1 MTLLRNWWA
10 PIRARLIDDAGRW
23 WRLWTI
29 RLAAIGTLVTAFIQ
43 WFPDTLSAVWS
54 AIPADM
60 REYLPA
66 PVLHS
71 IPVILFLAVM
81 VARLIPQKKGP
92 TNG

>member
-1 MTLLRNWWA
+1 M
-10 PIRARLIDDAGRW
+10 
-23 WRLWTI
+23 
-29 RLAAIGTLVTAFIQ
+29 
-43 WFPDTLSAVWS
+43 
-54 AIPADM
+54 PADM

-71 IPVILFLAVM
+71 IPVILFMAVM